1 MLEDSFGVLV
11 FRALIR
17 CSCRC
22 LFIMFFE
29 IITHYV
35 EDLRFYMD
43 DVLFSIMSWLFGV
56 SLYLMMNRY
65 DDYSAAMF

>member
-1 MLEDSFGVLV
+1 
-11 FRALIR
+11 
-17 CSCRC
+17 
-22 LFIMFFE
+22 MFFE